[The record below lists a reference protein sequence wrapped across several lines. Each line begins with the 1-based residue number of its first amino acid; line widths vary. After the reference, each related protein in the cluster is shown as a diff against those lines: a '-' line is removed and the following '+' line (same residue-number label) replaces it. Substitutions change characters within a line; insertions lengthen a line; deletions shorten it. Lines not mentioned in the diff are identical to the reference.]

1 MHSIA
6 IIDDGI
12 VENCV
17 VVESL
22 EDANTLFPGKTHVEY
37 FLVEPGWTYVDG
49 KFTNPNAQSIC
60 K

>member
-1 MHSIA
+1 MHSVA

-22 EDANTLFPGKTHVEY
+22 EDLNSLFPGKTHVEY
-37 FLVEPGWTYVDG
+37 FLVAPGWTYVDG
-49 KFTNPNAQSIC
+49 KFTNPNA
-60 K
+60 